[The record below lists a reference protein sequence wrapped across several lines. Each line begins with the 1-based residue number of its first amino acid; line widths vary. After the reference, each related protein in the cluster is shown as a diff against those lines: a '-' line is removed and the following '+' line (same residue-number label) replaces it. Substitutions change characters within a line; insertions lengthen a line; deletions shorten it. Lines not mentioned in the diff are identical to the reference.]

1 MLSVGCK
8 SVEGGE
14 TNHAIRKG
22 IEEGE
27 FNPFL

>member
-1 MLSVGCK
+1 MGCNQ